1 MKNYTAFL
9 HRYLFRVLLA
19 AAIGYGPT
27 AMGQIGIK
35 GGLLTPYG
43 DIGQYYKKTPS
54 FEVFLFNADEENRYK
69 IRFGYYYANLP
80 IRIDTVPIYAIQYP
94 AVIVL
99 PGFLVNKT
107 LIMQGVNSD
116 FSYRVAHLG
125 NLSLFAAAGLCIS
138 IGHIESVK
146 QIETVYTETTNSD
159 TWLGGFR
166 LMASLEY
173 KLSESFDLIA
183 DASYNKMVTTDYSAD
198 FTHTTLYFGINYRFI
213 HED

>member
-1 MKNYTAFL
+1 MKNYSAFL
-9 HRYLFRVLLA
+9 QRYVFWVLFAVA
-19 AAIGYGPT
+19 MGYGPV
-27 AMGQIGIK
+27 AKGQIGIK
-35 GGLLTPYG
+35 GGLFSPYG
-43 DIGQYYKKTPS
+43 DIGQYFKKTPS

-94 AVIVL
+94 SVTVL
-99 PGFLVNKT
+99 PGFLVNKNLT
-107 LIMQGVNSD
+107 MQGLNSD
-116 FSYRVAHLG
+116 FSYRVAHIG
-125 NLSLFAAAGLCIS
+125 ELSLFAAAGLCIS

-146 QIETVYTETTNSD
+146 QIETVYLSTTNSD
-159 TWLGGFR
+159 TWIGGFR

-183 DASYNKMVTTDYSAD
+183 DASYNKVVTTDYATD